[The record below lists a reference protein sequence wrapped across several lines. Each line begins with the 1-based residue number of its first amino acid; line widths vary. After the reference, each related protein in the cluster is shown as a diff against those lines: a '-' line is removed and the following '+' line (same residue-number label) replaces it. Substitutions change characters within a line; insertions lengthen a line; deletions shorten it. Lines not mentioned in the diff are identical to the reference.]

1 MKQISHWIDG
11 KPWVGDAQRRGSVFN
26 PATGRQTAE
35 VEFAGETE
43 VDEAVAAA
51 RLAFAGW
58 HATSLAKRT
67 SALFSLRDL
76 LARHVD
82 DLADLVTAEHGKVHA
97 DAAGEVARGLEVVEF
112 ACGISQLLKGEFSEG
127 ASTGVNVHSLRQP
140 LGVVA
145 GITPFNFPA
154 MVPLWMFP
162 LALAAGNVRARAYV
176 GWAVRSH
183 TRVVA
188 PATSFLDPTAA
199 SVAAAV
205 ADVLP
210 IYASTAELAATLLS
224 RARLSLPFDALSVAL
239 ASKLRPAAILTRDV
253 AGIGAL
259 VRATNQTGISVFPL

>member
-1 MKQISHWIDG
+1 VATTNGRIYITYERERNTLRSILSFFSRGQRVEIEEP
-11 KPWVGDAQRRGSVFN
+11 KPIAHVDVSK
-26 PATGRQTAE
+26 AE
-35 VEFAGETE
+35 HFLAALTVKHGPI
-43 VDEAVAAA
+43 AAA
-51 RLAFAGW
+51 DA
-58 HATSLAKRT
+58 
-67 SALFSLRDL
+67 
-76 LARHVD
+76 VV
-82 DLADLVTAEHGKVHA
+82 VT
-97 DAAGEVARGLEVVEF
+97 DAATA
-112 ACGISQLLKGEFSEG
+112 LLLDG
-127 ASTGVNVHSLRQP
+127 
-140 LGVVA
+140 
-145 GITPFNFPA
+145 PA
-154 MVPLWMFP
+154 L